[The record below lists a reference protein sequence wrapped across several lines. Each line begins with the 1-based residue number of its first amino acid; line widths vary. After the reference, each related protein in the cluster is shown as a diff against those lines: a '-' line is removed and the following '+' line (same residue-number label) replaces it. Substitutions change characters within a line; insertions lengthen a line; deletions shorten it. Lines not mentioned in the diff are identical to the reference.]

1 MTGIDDR
8 HMQEFRALQA
18 GLPGARVP
26 WIDGLRRNAMERF
39 AELGYPG
46 PRLEDW
52 KYTDVRPI
60 EKRHFRAGADAAP
73 VDAEAIAGYRLTGL
87 AVHELVFV
95 DGRFAPEYSQ
105 IGDLPAGVAVTG
117 LAAIMDRAP
126 AALEDHLAHYA
137 PVADNGFAALNAA
150 FMTDGAY
157 IALASGTEIEAPI
170 HLLFVSTGSGRAA
183 HVRNLVAAGPDSRA
197 VVVESHV
204 GLGDGEQLTNVIT
217 EMALERG
224 AAIEHYKLARD
235 DARAYHIAGT
245 HVHQDRDSRYTSHN
259 VTLGGRL
266 VRNDL
271 VAALHGAGAECT
283 LNGLYITGG
292 RQHVDNHTRIDH
304 RAPDTT
310 SREWYKGVLDG
321 RSRSVFGG
329 RIVVHPDAQRTDA
342 RQTNNN
348 LLLSRDAEADS
359 KPQLEIYADDVKCS
373 HGSTVGRLDRD
384 ALFYLRSRA
393 LDEQTARNLLVYA
406 FAADLV
412 QRMGLMPLR
421 RQLEGHLGG
430 ALLSGQRSGG
440 AG

>member
-1 MTGIDDR
+1 VSDTDR
-8 HMQEFRALQA
+8 HLQEFRSLQSA
-18 GLPGARVP
+18 LPGMRVP
-26 WIDGLRRNAMERF
+26 WIERLRRDGLERF
-39 AELGYPG
+39 GELGYPSV
-46 PRLEDW
+46 RLEDW

-60 EKRHFRAGADAAP
+60 EKRRFTVAESAVSVEP
-73 VDAEAIAGYRLTGL
+73 EAIAGYRLTGL
-87 AVHELVFV
+87 AAHELVFV
-95 DGRFAPEYSQ
+95 DGRFAPECSQ
-105 IGDLPAGVAVTG
+105 VGELPAGVAVTG

-126 AALEDHLAHYA
+126 GALEEHLGHYA
-137 PVADNGFAALNAA
+137 PADANGFAALNTA

-157 IALASGTEIEAPI
+157 IALAAGTRVEAPI
-170 HLLFVSTGSGRAA
+170 HLLFVSTGEGRAA
-183 HVRNLVAAGPDSRA
+183 HVRNLLVAGVDSRA

-204 GLGDGEQLTNVIT
+204 SLGDGEHLTNAVT

-224 AAIEHYKLARD
+224 AAVEHYKLARD
-235 DARAYHIAGT
+235 GAKTYHIAGT
-245 HVHQDRDSRYTSHN
+245 HVHQQRDSRYTSHN

-271 VAALHGAGAECT
+271 GAVMHGEGGECN

-321 RSRSVFGG
+321 RSRSVFSG
-329 RIVVHPDAQRTDA
+329 RIVVHPDAQHTDA

-373 HGSTVGRLDRD
+373 HGSTVGQLDRD

-393 LDEQTARNLLVYA
+393 VDEAAARNLLVYA

-430 ALLSGQRSGG
+430 ALLSADAPGEVV
-440 AG
+440 